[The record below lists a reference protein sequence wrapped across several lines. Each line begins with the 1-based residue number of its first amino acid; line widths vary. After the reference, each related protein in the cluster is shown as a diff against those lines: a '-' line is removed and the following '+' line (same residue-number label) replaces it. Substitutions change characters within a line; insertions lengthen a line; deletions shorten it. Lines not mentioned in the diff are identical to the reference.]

1 MKKDSEN
8 QLVFDFDAPVSVPPV
23 NVVQTPECTVASTVE
38 SSPVP
43 AVVPAEIS
51 AEATAEK
58 TGALSEY
65 ELYQAVLAHLV
76 KSGAAAAALHVP
88 CRQKKFKAPAAA
100 YFSEYKGKL
109 NRLTGTV
116 AVDIYSKRCQCLP
129 ECAGSL
135 AVARELVE
143 LKQQRTVMEESIRIN
158 EPHLRAEDELFD
170 EFRSYNYAQSSN
182 REYHKLCRRIASL
195 EQSLYKGTRME
206 QLAKAGVADSLIIA
220 VPENMITADEMPDSW
235 GVWYILPDKSIRE
248 VKAPEKQECSEA
260 SRLHL
265 LQNIGHAALN
275 SVLFVNG
282 IKFRSDGKA
291 RFTRPPR
298 ARRK

>member
-8 QLVFDFDAPVSVPPV
+8 QLFFDFDAPPPPV
-23 NVVQTPECTVASTVE
+23 PIKPAPEVV
-38 SSPVP
+38 
-43 AVVPAEIS
+43 AEI
-51 AEATAEK
+51 AEEVQPTVPQIEPEPVLKEK
-58 TGALSEY
+58 PEGLSEH

-76 KSGAAAAALHVP
+76 KQGAASAALHVP
-88 CRQKKFKAPAAA
+88 CRQRKFKTPVAA
-100 YFSEYKGKL
+100 YFSEYKGKH
-109 NRLTGTV
+109 NRLSGTV

-129 ECAGSL
+129 DCAGSQ

-143 LKQQRTVMEESIRIN
+143 LKQQRNVMEAEIRIA

-170 EFRSYNYAQSSN
+170 EFRSYDYSRSCNKD
-182 REYHKLCRRIASL
+182 YHKLCRRISSL

-206 QLAKAGVADSLIIA
+206 QLAKAAVADHLIIA
-220 VPENMITADEMPDSW
+220 VPENLITAEEMPDSW
-235 GVWYILPDKSIRE
+235 GVWYIMPDKSICE

-265 LQNIGHAALN
+265 MQNIGHAALN

-282 IKFRSDGKA
+282 IKFRKDGKA

>member
-8 QLVFDFDAPVSVPPV
+8 QLFFDFDAPAPAAEPLVPVPENSAAKEESLPV
-23 NVVQTPECTVASTVE
+23 NEITP
-38 SSPVP
+38 PVP
-43 AVVPAEIS
+43 AA
-51 AEATAEK
+51 ADTAPR
-58 TGALSEY
+58 ALSEH

-76 KSGAAAAALHVP
+76 KLGAASTALHVP
-88 CRQKKFKAPAAA
+88 CRQRKFKAPVAA
-100 YFSEYKGKL
+100 YFSEYKGKHH
-109 NRLTGTV
+109 RLSGTAV
-116 AVDIYSKRCQCLP
+116 VDIYSKRCQCLP
-129 ECAGSL
+129 DCAGSV

-143 LKQQRTVMEESIRIN
+143 LKQQRSVMEEAIRIA

-170 EFRSYNYAQSSN
+170 DFRSYNYAQSSN
-182 REYHKLCRRIASL
+182 KDYHKLCRRIASL

-206 QLAKAGVADSLIIA
+206 QLAKAAVADQLIIA
-220 VPENMITADEMPDSW
+220 VPENLITAEEMPDSW
-235 GVWYILPDKSIRE
+235 GVWYIMPDKSIRE
-248 VKAPEKQECSEA
+248 VKAPEKQECSDA

-265 LQNIGHAALN
+265 MQNIGHAALS

-282 IKFRSDGKA
+282 IKFRSDGKV